1 MGHFHLLPHF
11 LFSLFGHLRNF
22 HVLHVLLV
30 PSHAWN
36 QFSLQTAGPTKEIYR
51 QSPNGRAAQQF
62 ARWKWGWKWH
72 HLPVSSATAQ
82 RNKVK
87 LYYRVAVVRIPT
99 LDLFVTAQ
107 VLVAIVWREPLLILM
122 LRHLGDL
129 RIRPIWSPVNFKLL
143 IPTIHCA
150 LGNYSLLSF
159 RI

>member
-62 ARWKWGWKWH
+62 ARWGWKW
-72 HLPVSSATAQ
+72 HLPVSSAAAQ

-87 LYYRVAVVRIPT
+87 PFYRVVVVRIPT

-122 LRHLGDL
+122 LRLLGDL

-143 IPTIHCA
+143 IPTILCA
-150 LGNYSLLSF
+150 LGNYLLF
-159 RI
+159 VL